1 MARGKIAEKKQ
12 FQRQALD
19 EIGEISGESLA
30 QLRQLRMK
38 IIEHGHQ
45 VFVLLRRTIACGFGF
60 EHFEQ
65 LNGVARVGLVDLAR
79 AGDRAGYVTELHQCL
94 RTQAAE
100 EVEES
105 GFRNFGR
112 VRHARHSARHLF
124 LASGRCSPM
133 GQVLVGASRV
143 LESWKFDSENQSL
156 CQSRKARVRVQ
167 GRRGPGRRSGRS
179 PRTTI
184 PRARLRARAGTGLVL
199 RSKTPRRSRGRTR
212 LITAQ
217 R

>member
-19 EIGEISGESLA
+19 EIGEISGESSA

-79 AGDRAGYVTELHQCL
+79 AGDRAGYVTELH
-94 RTQAAE
+94 
-100 EVEES
+100 
-105 GFRNFGR
+105 
-112 VRHARHSARHLF
+112 
-124 LASGRCSPM
+124 
-133 GQVLVGASRV
+133 
-143 LESWKFDSENQSL
+143 
-156 CQSRKARVRVQ
+156 
-167 GRRGPGRRSGRS
+167 
-179 PRTTI
+179 
-184 PRARLRARAGTGLVL
+184 
-199 RSKTPRRSRGRTR
+199 
-212 LITAQ
+212 
-217 R
+217 